1 MSTLA
6 QTKLT
11 YRDIASR
18 VDPTG
23 SVADI
28 VELLAQVNP
37 ILEDAVV
44 LESNMDSA
52 HKTTIRTGIPSP
64 TWRKFNQGVA
74 QSKSVTQQVVDSM
87 GMLEDFAVI
96 DKDLA
101 DLGGNTAQQRLVEA
115 AAHIEGMSQ
124 KMAETFIYGNG
135 VTEKEAFTGIAA
147 RFNTLSTDKTKSG
160 SQIIDAGGS
169 GVDNSS
175 IYIACWDPTVAHL
188 IYPKGKKGGLQ
199 RIDDGVVD
207 ERDGDGNVYKAYR
220 DHFKWDLGFVLRDW
234 RQFVRVANIDVSD
247 LATAGASSYS
257 GPDLV
262 NLLIKAVNKLKF
274 RNKGKIVIY
283 CNRTVHTALELIAAN
298 KTNTHFTSK
307 EIGGVD
313 VLSFRGYPIRL
324 CDAITDAEDRV
335 V

>member
-11 YRDIASR
+11 YRDIAGR
-18 VDPTG
+18 VDPDG
-23 SVADI
+23 GVADI

-44 LESNMDSA
+44 LESNQDSS
-52 HKTTIRTGIPSP
+52 HKTTIRTGIPTP

-74 QSKSVTQQVVDSM
+74 QSKSTTQQVVDSM
-87 GMLEDFAVI
+87 GMLEDYSVI

-101 DLGGNTAQQRLVEA
+101 DTGGNTAQQRLIEA
-115 AAHIEGMSQ
+115 TAHIEGMSQ

-147 RFNTLSTDKTKSG
+147 RLNTLSSDTTQSG
-160 SQIIDAGGS
+160 SQIIDAGGT

-175 IYIACWDPTVAHL
+175 IYICCWDPTVAHL

-207 ERDGDGNVYKAYR
+207 ERDSDGNVYKAYR

-234 RQFVRVANIDVSD
+234 RQFVRIANIDVSELGD
-247 LATAGASSYS
+247 AGES
-257 GPDLV
+257 GFDGAELV
-262 NLLIKAVNKLKF
+262 NLLIRGLHKIKF

-283 CNRTVHTALELIAAN
+283 CNRTVHTALDLIASNKAN
-298 KTNTHFTSK
+298 QWFTSK

-313 VLSFRGYPIRL
+313 VLSFRGYPIRV

>member
-160 SQIIDAGGS
+160 SQIIDAGGT

-175 IYIACWDPTVAHL
+175 IFIACWDPTVAHL

-207 ERDGDGNVYKAYR
+207 DAIDRAVGGDDFGRQRFDGLAVT
-220 DHFKWDLGFVLRDW
+220 DW

-247 LATAGASSYS
+247 LATAGASGYS

-307 EIGGVD
+307 EVGGVD